1 MHFDCGPRSKKI
13 WVKNCADAKTR
24 LIKAEGLKLLSC
36 PLAAKQLVSRW
47 KRLCVRHFNSFDIS
61 YRKWQM
67 ARWAECRSFP
77 RQIPKV
83 SSGTG
88 GKDDGQQHVLC
99 LFFFLLLLFLWMCV
113 WKRKRRAESGG
124 LVCKSIQDGS
134 TLRSWLGS
142 FIIDLSE
149 TSPLVSSRLLS
160 SHSFSHMRV
169 NTENFR
175 KFGKELEQRARLFYD
190 LRGGRRAERSSGG
203 RMHTSLE
210 SKGLWYERNGKG

>member
-1 MHFDCGPRSKKI
+1 MHFDCGPCSKKI
-13 WVKNCADAKTR
+13 WVKNCVDAKTR

-61 YRKWQM
+61 YGKWQM

-99 LFFFLLLLFLWMCV
+99 LFFFHYYYYFCGCVCGRERDGQKVGGLFVNPYRMALLSDPDLDLLLL
-113 WKRKRRAESGG
+113 
-124 LVCKSIQDGS
+124 I
-134 TLRSWLGS
+134 
-142 FIIDLSE
+142 
-149 TSPLVSSRLLS
+149 
-160 SHSFSHMRV
+160 
-169 NTENFR
+169 
-175 KFGKELEQRARLFYD
+175 
-190 LRGGRRAERSSGG
+190 
-203 RMHTSLE
+203 
-210 SKGLWYERNGKG
+210 